1 MKNKFYDFEPVDFLG
16 NGKHCISVAK
26 QLKDGCGETGKAE
39 ANYPMRVLLIHGIEL
54 LLKSLILHFDSSKFS
69 KEHDIKK
76 LYDTAKKIVIPKEL
90 KISVFSLEYEMKNI
104 VDNYYPNSVKARYC
118 NKNSHLS
125 FSIFGTLENFVKRLE
140 KYIKQNT

>member
-76 LYDTAKKIVIPKEL
+76 LYDTAKDIVIQKELGIQDFLSEDEIKKIV
-90 KISVFSLEYEMKNI
+90 
-104 VDNYYPNSVKARYC
+104 DDYYPDSMKARYY
-118 NKNSHLS
+118 NKTSRFD
-125 FSIFGTLENFVKRLE
+125 FSIFYSLENFVKILE
-140 KYIKQNT
+140 EYIKPNT